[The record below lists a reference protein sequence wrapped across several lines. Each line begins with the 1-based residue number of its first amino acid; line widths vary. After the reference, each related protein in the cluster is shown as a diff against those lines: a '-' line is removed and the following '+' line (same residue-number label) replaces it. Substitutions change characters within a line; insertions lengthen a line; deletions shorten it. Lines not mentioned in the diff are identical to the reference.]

1 MEGLSLSVS
10 ARRAAYLWPCF
21 CNAESAEASMHSSLD
36 GPNSYRV
43 GVSGRDSRELFFV
56 EKTMFQWT
64 DSGEWC
70 GCVRIPME
78 F

>member
-1 MEGLSLSVS
+1 
-10 ARRAAYLWPCF
+10 
-21 CNAESAEASMHSSLD
+21 MHSSLD
-36 GPNSYRV
+36 GPNSYRAE
-43 GVSGRDSRELFFV
+43 VSGWDSRELFLV